1 MACRVQEDSD
11 CSEDQG
17 DREKLRTPRTAGGY
31 IMDIIHVG
39 DVFNYTIPTFNVIT
53 VKVQH
58 GVTSVWDEGQR
69 KTVQY
74 DIFLKT
80 PQSDNYNWRVP
91 CSIRVS
97 ESCYVPVST
106 LHEEARNLCIQRLI

>member
-1 MACRVQEDSD
+1 MACRVKEDSD

-17 DREKLRTPRTAGGY
+17 DREAEDTAGGY
-31 IMDIIHVG
+31 TMDIIHVG

-53 VKVQH
+53 
-58 GVTSVWDEGQR
+58 VWDEGQR

-106 LHEEARNLCIQRLI
+106 WHEEARNLCIQRLI